1 MTISQKA
8 KLLYQKKALGEVVDF
23 IDGDRGENYP
33 SQGEFY
39 PAGDCLFLSTK
50 NVPNTRFS
58 FEEKF
63 FISAQKDAILRK
75 GKLQRGDYVLTTR
88 GTVGN
93 FAYYD
98 ESVPYKNVRINSGMV
113 ILRKKSAELY
123 ENYFRYFLASNSF
136 SEQVKSRVSG
146 SAQPQLPIRDMLSM
160 EIKLPA
166 FPTQIRITS
175 VLSAYDDLIENNEKR
190 IKILEEMAQL
200 LYTEWFVKFRFPRQK
215 EGGQAGHEKVK
226 MVDSKTEYGL
236 IPEGWEVKKLSQTVL
251 INPAERVE
259 SGNAI
264 LHVPMEALS
273 NTSCIIDIT
282 KTKLR
287 DSASGVK
294 FRNGDTLF
302 ARITPCLENGKTGFV
317 QFLRENEIACGST
330 EFVVL
335 RSRLLTPEYVY
346 FLSRDKDFRET
357 AKFTMTGASG
367 RQRVRAE
374 FFEEYLVVQPLKGV
388 LDKYSQLVSAN
399 FREIGKLVKQNI
411 VLQKI
416 RDLLIPQL
424 VAGKRELKNY
434 GKC

>member
-1 MTISQKA
+1 
-8 KLLYQKKALGEVVDF
+8 
-23 IDGDRGENYP
+23 
-33 SQGEFY
+33 
-39 PAGDCLFLSTK
+39 
-50 NVPNTRFS
+50 
-58 FEEKF
+58 
-63 FISAQKDAILRK
+63 
-75 GKLQRGDYVLTTR
+75 
-88 GTVGN
+88 
-93 FAYYD
+93 
-98 ESVPYKNVRINSGMV
+98 MV